1 MTPPRLRRPASR
13 DLACVT
19 LQLGRAPHPLRRI
32 AARCPWG
39 APAVVEDLPYDDAG
53 RPFPTL
59 FWATCP
65 ALVAAVAALES
76 AGGVSRFAALVT
88 ADEQLHRSLAD
99 ATRYERARRR
109 RLAELCPARR
119 RDGGASLASGI
130 GGVRRPEALKCLHP
144 HAAHALAR
152 PGYLL
157 GERILAAAAPV
168 FGTHACCTPEC
179 GRSSE
184 LSSDLPS
191 NPSSDP
197 SSESPSGSSLGG
209 VGA

>member
-1 MTPPRLRRPASR
+1 VTPARLRRPASR

-19 LQLGRAPHPLRRI
+19 LQLGHAPHPLRRV

-39 APAVVEDLPYDDAG
+39 APAVVEDLPYDAAG

-76 AGGVSRFAALVT
+76 AGGVARFTELVG
-88 ADEQLHRSLAD
+88 ADERLSRSLAD
-99 ATRYERARRR
+99 ATRYERTRRR
-109 RLAELCPARR
+109 RLAALCPAPR

-168 FGTHACCTPEC
+168 FGTHACCTPAC
-179 GRSSE
+179 
-184 LSSDLPS
+184 
-191 NPSSDP
+191 
-197 SSESPSGSSLGG
+197 SPSAGPPSG
-209 VGA
+209 

>member
-1 MTPPRLRRPASR
+1 M
-13 DLACVT
+13 
-19 LQLGRAPHPLRRI
+19 
-32 AARCPWG
+32 
-39 APAVVEDLPYDDAG
+39 VEDLPYDAAG

-76 AGGVSRFAALVT
+76 AGGVARFAALVT
-88 ADEQLHRSLAD
+88 TDEHLHESLAV

-109 RLAELCPARR
+109 RLARLQPGPR
-119 RDGGASLASGI
+119 RDAGASLATGI
-130 GGVRRPEALKCLHP
+130 GGVQRPEALKCLHP

-168 FGTHACCTPEC
+168 FGETTCCTPGC
-179 GRSSE
+179 VR
-184 LSSDLPS
+184 
-191 NPSSDP
+191 
-197 SSESPSGSSLGG
+197 
-209 VGA
+209 

>member
-1 MTPPRLRRPASR
+1 MTPDRLRRPALR

-19 LQLGRAPHPLRRI
+19 LQLGRAPRPLRRV

-39 APAVVEDLPYDDAG
+39 APAVVEDLPYDDDG

-76 AGGVSRFAALVT
+76 AGGVARFTALVA
-88 ADEQLHRSLAD
+88 ADERLRRSLGE

-109 RLAELCPARR
+109 RLAALRPGPR
-119 RDGGASLASGI
+119 RDDGASLASGI
-130 GGVRRPEALKCLHP
+130 GGVARPGGLKCLHP

-157 GERILAAAAPV
+157 GEQILAAAAPV

-179 GRSSE
+179 VSR
-184 LSSDLPS
+184 
-191 NPSSDP
+191 
-197 SSESPSGSSLGG
+197 
-209 VGA
+209 

>member
-1 MTPPRLRRPASR
+1 MTPARLRRPAPR

-19 LQLGRAPHPLRRI
+19 LQLGHAPHPLRRI

-76 AGGVSRFAALVT
+76 AGGVTRFAALAA
-88 ADEQLHRSLAD
+88 ADERLRRSLVE

-109 RLAELCPARR
+109 RLAALCPAPR
-119 RDGGASLASGI
+119 RDGGASLASGV

-179 GRSSE
+179 GRSSDPR
-184 LSSDLPS
+184 SDSPS
-191 NPSSDP
+191 DPSSDP
-197 SSESPSGSSLGG
+197 SSDRA
-209 VGA
+209 GA

>member
-1 MTPPRLRRPASR
+1 VTPARHGRSASH

-19 LQLGRAPHPLRRI
+19 SQLGRVPHPLRRV

-39 APAVVEDLPYDDAG
+39 APAVVENLPYDDAG

-65 ALVAAVAALES
+65 ALVAAVADLES
-76 AGGVSRFAALVT
+76 AGGVARFTALVA
-88 ADEQLHRSLAD
+88 ADERLRGSLVA

-109 RLAELCPARR
+109 RLAGLGAAPR
-119 RDGGASLASGI
+119 RDGGASLSSGI

-157 GERILAAAAPV
+157 GERILAAAAPL
-168 FGTHACCTPEC
+168 FGETACCTPGC
-179 GRSSE
+179 GGR
-184 LSSDLPS
+184 L
-191 NPSSDP
+191 DP
-197 SSESPSGSSLGG
+197 ACDGPSGPCSDSTVEGSAHRPGG
-209 VGA
+209 

>member
-1 MTPPRLRRPASR
+1 
-13 DLACVT
+13 
-19 LQLGRAPHPLRRI
+19 
-32 AARCPWG
+32 
-39 APAVVEDLPYDDAG
+39 VVEDLPYDDAG

-76 AGGVSRFAALVT
+76 AGGVARFTVLVA
-88 ADEQLHRSLAD
+88 ADERLHESLVA

-109 RLAELCPARR
+109 RLAALQPGPR
-119 RDGGASLASGI
+119 RDDGASLASGI
-130 GGVRRPEALKCLHP
+130 GGVRRLEALKCLHP

-168 FGTHACCTPEC
+168 FGETACCTPEC
-179 GRSSE
+179 GAR
-184 LSSDLPS
+184 
-191 NPSSDP
+191 
-197 SSESPSGSSLGG
+197 
-209 VGA
+209 